1 MDGIAWVA
9 SAMKAARD
17 RLDIAN
23 QNLANGSTDGFRR
36 AAARGLMTASGVRVE
51 GVTQDGQG
59 ALRRTGRSY
68 DLAIVGPGAFRV
80 RDAGGHIALTRNGA
94 FTRDRFGHLTDDA
107 GRVLVGV
114 RDPIRVPANATIDAD
129 GSVRSNGRCVER
141 IPLPARA
148 SVRSGMLET
157 SNVNAVG
164 EMVDMLCAQR
174 SFETAQKVFIAIDAT
189 SDKASNE
196 LARLK

>member
-36 AAARGLMTASGVRVE
+36 ATARGLMTASGVRIE
-51 GVTQDGQG
+51 SDTRFEQG
-59 ALRRTGRSY
+59 ALRRTGRTF

-80 RDAGGHIALTRNGA
+80 RDAAGHIALTRNGA

-107 GRVLVGV
+107 GRVLMGR
-114 RDPIRVPANATIDAD
+114 RDPISVPEKAKVQSD
-129 GSVRSNGRCVER
+129 GSIVVDGRCVER

-148 SVRSGMLET
+148 SVRCGMLES
-157 SNVNAVG
+157 SNVNAIG

-174 SFETAQKVFIAIDAT
+174 SFESAQKAFAAIDT
-189 SDKASNE
+189 VNDKASKQ
-196 LARLK
+196 LAVLK